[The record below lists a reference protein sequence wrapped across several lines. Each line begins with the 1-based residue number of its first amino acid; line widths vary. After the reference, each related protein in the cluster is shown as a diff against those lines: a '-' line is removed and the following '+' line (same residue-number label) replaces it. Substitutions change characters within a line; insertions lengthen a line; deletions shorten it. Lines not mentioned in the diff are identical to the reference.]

1 MGMFASGGFPAH
13 GSLFVAGENG
23 AEMVGQ
29 IGNRTAVANN
39 DQIVSGIASA
49 NDGVINAVM
58 AIGSMIVKAID
69 DKDNSITLDGKTV
82 SRALYKYNNEVAR
95 EKGTSLVTG
104 VSR

>member
-1 MGMFASGGFPAH
+1 MLASGGFPAH

-49 NDGVINAVM
+49 NDGCNLR
-58 AIGSMIVKAID
+58 GNGNRQHD
-69 DKDNSITLDGKTV
+69 C
-82 SRALYKYNNEVAR
+82 
-95 EKGTSLVTG
+95 KGN
-104 VSR
+104 RR